1 MYHKIYQIKACYCIP
16 MDVVI
21 NKKPEKGYFIVLAV
35 ILRTTNEAP
44 WANEFESVELS
55 CLIESISTNNP
66 RVEWKKIKNG
76 VPSYVYFGNQVSGD
90 LESRARVREP
100 ATLVI
105 TNATRLDSAS
115 YRCEVTAP
123 DDQKSFDEILINLV
137 VRVKP
142 VVPKCTVP
150 KSVPVGKA
158 AELRCVEEEGFPK
171 SQYQWFRNK
180 EEIPDDPKTSPK
192 FFNSSYVLNAETGIL
207 KFSAVIKDDSGE
219 YFCRAKNDAGQ
230 SECGPQKMEVYDI
243 NIAGIILGVLVV
255 VLVLLCITVGI
266 CCAYKRG
273 YFASQKQTG
282 NNYKAPAKGDG
293 VDYVR
298 TEDEGDFRHKSSFVI

>member
-1 MYHKIYQIKACYCIP
+1 MALTRLPCIL
-16 MDVVI
+16 VLLSTHC
-21 NKKPEKGYFIVLAV
+21 YFIVLAV
-35 ILRTTNEAP
+35 LLKTANDAP
-44 WANEFESVELS
+44 WVNEFESIELS

-66 RVEWKKIKNG
+66 RIEWKKIKHG
-76 VPSYVYFGNQVSGD
+76 EPSYVYYEKKITGD
-90 LESRARVREP
+90 LEKRAKIREP
-100 ATLVI
+100 ATLLI
-105 TNATRLDSAS
+105 FNATRSDSAS

-123 DDQKSFDEILINLV
+123 NDQKSFDEILINLV

-158 AELRCVEEEGFPK
+158 GELRCTEEEGFPR
-171 SQYQWFRNK
+171 SHYQWFRNK
-180 EEIPDDPKTSPK
+180 EEIPYEPKTSLK

-207 KFSAVIKDDSGE
+207 KFSAARKDDSGE

-230 SECGPQKMEVYDI
+230 SECAPQKMEVYDV
-243 NIAGIILGVLVV
+243 NIAGIVLGVLVV
-255 VLVLLCITVGI
+255 VVVLLCITVGI